1 MSDFASLI
9 ESCGLSK
16 AEAIAEAKA
25 ERERAEERAER
36 QRAERERACAC
47 EFIIAILL

>member
-1 MSDFASLI
+1 MSDLASLI
-9 ESCGLSK
+9 KSFESCGLSK

-25 ERERAEERAER
+25 ERAEE
-36 QRAERERACAC
+36 RAERERACAC